1 MKIRIFLKSVMR
13 TSGRRTMEIQGEMIG
28 FRIEHVSEIQRHDG
42 DAFPQP
48 SAHHYDASPWHV
60 PLCWIYTPS
69 LPAPSADAVYAG
81 TIIPPSM
88 IHWLRLHKTFR
99 LLQHFNRL
107 QLQTFTL
114 INQRTANTIKQ
125 TAHASRGLTC
135 RKTMIYC
142 WKSESHRAFS
152 LLIRGRA
159 PCRYET
165 FERLA
170 EEPCSKTSAHCTTA
184 IRNSAST
191 RY

>member
-1 MKIRIFLKSVMR
+1 MPSASVYARLTILHVAIIASICCGSVTSRSARLIMR
-13 TSGRRTMEIQGEMIG
+13 C
-28 FRIEHVSEIQRHDG
+28 
-42 DAFPQP
+42 FPQP

-69 LPAPSADAVYAG
+69 LPAPSADAVHAG

-99 LLQHFNRL
+99 SLQHFNRL

-114 INQRTANTIKQ
+114 LSQRIANTIKQ

-142 WKSESHRAFS
+142 RKSESHRAFS
-152 LLIRGRA
+152 LLLRA
-159 PCRYET
+159 VPRAVT
-165 FERLA
+165 RPSKGSPKS
-170 EEPCSKTSAHCTTA
+170 PCSKTSAHCTTT

-191 RY
+191 CY